1 MNFKKSLL
9 AGGLILVL
17 ICAIPVTQALGAEP
31 YDPSE
36 DKIIGPTMWAVVVVD
51 CSQASNPFYT
61 LRVKKIESCDVDTDP
76 LTGVGTESGISGC
89 PLSEA
94 DVLNF
99 EIGNVFNYSC
109 PAIIT
114 KVKNY
119 NDSKTTVV
127 SFDAQI
133 KFYVPGTDTREECT
147 PTPPPQP

>member
-1 MNFKKSLL
+1 MNLKKSLL
-9 AGGLILVL
+9 AVGLILVL

-31 YDPSE
+31 GDEYDPSE
-36 DKIIGPTMWAVVVVD
+36 DKVIGPTMWAVVVVD
-51 CSQASNPFYT
+51 CAGTPFYT
-61 LRVKKIESCDVDTDP
+61 LRVKKIEGCDVDTDP
-76 LTGVGTESGISGC
+76 LTGVGTGSGIPGC
-89 PLSEA
+89 PASEA

-119 NDSKTTVV
+119 NDSKTSVV

-133 KFYVPGTDTREECT
+133 KFYVLDTDPREECT
-147 PTPPPQP
+147 PTPTP